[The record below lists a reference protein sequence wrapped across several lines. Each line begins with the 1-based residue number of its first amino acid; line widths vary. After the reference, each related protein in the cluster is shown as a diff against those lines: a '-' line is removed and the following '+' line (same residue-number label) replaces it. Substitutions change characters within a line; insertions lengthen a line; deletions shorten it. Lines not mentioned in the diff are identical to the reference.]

1 MPLLLDALYLL
12 ALAVLSPWLVWR
24 AVATGRYRRDLG
36 AKLLGRVHV
45 PNPDRKPVA
54 WFHGVSVGE
63 IHLLATVVAAFR
75 KRHPDWLVVV
85 SATTDTGLDEA
96 RKRFADSSVIAY
108 PRSEERRVGKEC
120 RSRWAPDD

>member
-45 PNPDRKPVA
+45 PNPDQKPVA

-75 KRHPDWLVVV
+75 GRHPGWVVVV
-85 SATTDTGLDEA
+85 SSTTDTGLAEA
-96 RKRFADSSVIAY
+96 RTRFADLSVVPY
-108 PRSEERRVGKEC
+108 PFDFS
-120 RSRWAPDD
+120 WAV